1 MGQPPEVK
9 PPAAPAPAAAVPA
22 ELRPLLIHESAHLRW
37 FHLEEP
43 DSPLLERL
51 GQEFGFHELEIEDCR
66 HQRHTAKLEEYEN
79 HIFVIGNT
87 LHFVPETLGVWFGE
101 LAMFVGHDF
110 LITVH
115 VGPTRSVTER
125 LVRVKAIT
133 KLQRP
138 DRALYELLDSM
149 GDRYLPVLDQIG
161 ERIDQL
167 EDEIHQNPSP
177 KALEEIF
184 AVRRGLTEFRRI
196 VGSMREMVNSLM
208 RQRAP
213 YYRAD
218 MAAYWRDLYDHII
231 RALTTIENHRELLAS
246 VLEIY
251 LTSMA
256 NRTNEV
262 MKVLPVWAT
271 IALPL
276 VVLTGYF
283 GMNFPHLPMIE
294 SPYGHLVITLAM
306 IALTVG
312 LLFFFRKRRIF

>member
-9 PPAAPAPAAAVPA
+9 TPAPAPAVPA
-22 ELRPLLIHESAHLRW
+22 ELAPLLIHQSAHLRW
-37 FHLEEP
+37 YHLEEP

-110 LITVH
+110 LVTVH

-125 LVRVKAIT
+125 RQRVKAIT

-149 GDRYLPVLDQIG
+149 ADRYLPVLDQIG
-161 ERIDQL
+161 ERIDQI
-167 EDEIHQNPSP
+167 EDEIRAALTT
-177 KALEEIF
+177 KCLEEIF
-184 AVRRGLTEFRRI
+184 ALRRGLTEFRRI
-196 VGSMREMVNSLM
+196 VSSMREMVNSLM

-231 RALTTIENHRELLAS
+231 RALSTIENHRELLAS

-251 LTSMA
+251 LSSMA
-256 NRTNEV
+256 NRTNDV
-262 MKVLPVWAT
+262 MKVLTVWAT

-276 VVLTGYF
+276 VVITGYF
-283 GMNFPHLPMIE
+283 GMNFEHLPLLQSWQGMTA
-294 SPYGHLVITLAM
+294 VTL
-306 IALTVG
+306 LLVG
-312 LLFFFRKRRIF
+312 LPAGMLAYFHRRRWL

>member
-9 PPAAPAPAAAVPA
+9 TPAPAPAVPA
-22 ELRPLLIHESAHLRW
+22 ELRPLGIHGGAHLRGY
-37 FHLEEP
+37 HLEEP

-218 MAAYWRDLYDHII
+218 MAAYWRDLYAPII
-231 RALTTIENHRELLAS
+231 PAPTTLWNHPA
-246 VLEIY
+246 
-251 LTSMA
+251 
-256 NRTNEV
+256 
-262 MKVLPVWAT
+262 
-271 IALPL
+271 
-276 VVLTGYF
+276 
-283 GMNFPHLPMIE
+283 
-294 SPYGHLVITLAM
+294 
-306 IALTVG
+306 
-312 LLFFFRKRRIF
+312 RRGGA

>member
-9 PPAAPAPAAAVPA
+9 TPAPAPTVPA
-22 ELRPLLIHESAHLRW
+22 ELRPLPIHESAHLRW

-43 DSPLLERL
+43 ESPLLERL

-66 HQRHTAKLEEYEN
+66 HQRHTAKIEEYEN
-79 HIFVIGNT
+79 HIFVLGNT

-101 LAMFVGHDF
+101 RAMFVGHDF

-184 AVRRGLTEFRRI
+184 ALRRGLTEFRRI

-251 LTSMA
+251 LSSMA
-256 NRTNEV
+256 NRTNDV
-262 MKVLPVWAT
+262 MKVLTVWAT

-276 VVLTGYF
+276 VVSPGYL
-283 GMNFPHLPMIE
+283 GMNFQHLPLLE
-294 SPYGHLVITLAM
+294 WRYGPMMVNALVIL
-306 IALTVG
+306 LPVG
-312 LLFFFRKRRIF
+312 LLYFFRKRGWL

>member
-9 PPAAPAPAAAVPA
+9 TPAPAPAVPA

-37 FHLEEP
+37 YHLEEP

-110 LITVH
+110 LVTVH
-115 VGPTRSVTER
+115 VGPTRSVRDILPR
-125 LVRVKAIT
+125 LQAMT

-138 DRALYELLDSM
+138 DRVVYALMDNM
-149 GDRYLPVLDQIG
+149 VDRYLPVLDQIG
-161 ERIDQL
+161 DRIDAI
-167 EDEIHQNPSP
+167 EDEIHAHPSP
-177 KALEEIF
+177 KVLEDIF
-184 AVRRGLTEFRRI
+184 ALRRGLTEFRR
-196 VGSMREMVNSLM
+196 VMGCMRETVNALM
-208 RQRAP
+208 RHRAP

-231 RALTTIENHRELLAS
+231 RATTEIELYRELLAS
-246 VLEIY
+246 VLEVY

-262 MKVLPVWAT
+262 MKVLTVWAT
-271 IALPL
+271 VSLPL
-276 VVLTGYF
+276 VVITGYF
-283 GMNFPHLPMIE
+283 GMNFHHLPLLQSKVGALITTAGMV
-294 SPYGHLVITLAM
+294 LVPA
-306 IALTVG
+306 G
-312 LLFFFRKRRIF
+312 LLLWFHKRGWI